1 MHVNAHFQPQQV
13 VERRLKLQL
22 GSPAASQCL
31 VWEKGHPPPT
41 QPVATLSFALRKQPS
56 DRNPL
61 SRAEQRLLDQAIKAS
76 LGKEVD
82 NLTPTKGTPQP
93 KGSLLDVHNP
103 ILKSQGRSLLAAIDV
118 ENLPSSVHS
127 DGFGVLGEEELIN
140 IKATTD
146 AHLRFMR
153 SKAQS
158 PMIVHLLGPAN
169 IALVD
174 ALVSHSDIRKCE
186 INQNFRL
193 YDLMGLLSYKYTTD
207 CVLTCYMHYLSYVYP
222 NVYFMNPLIYKWVE
236 DYERSTMRI
245 DPDWMLHDYL
255 VWPFNLGNCHWVVAV
270 MKTAPSSTIY
280 YCDSMNGTDLEQE
293 KASVP
298 ANLHRIMS
306 IVGDS
311 VNPPRRWNP
320 NIEVIL
326 VPRQQK
332 RNNDCGCCVNEIARA
347 FAHDPEL
354 FMSGEVNVN
363 FESLSLRCTQA
374 ATLLKWL
381 YHDVCS

>member
-1 MHVNAHFQPQQV
+1 
-13 VERRLKLQL
+13 
-22 GSPAASQCL
+22 
-31 VWEKGHPPPT
+31 
-41 QPVATLSFALRKQPS
+41 
-56 DRNPL
+56 
-61 SRAEQRLLDQAIKAS
+61 
-76 LGKEVD
+76 
-82 NLTPTKGTPQP
+82 
-93 KGSLLDVHNP
+93 
-103 ILKSQGRSLLAAIDV
+103 
-118 ENLPSSVHS
+118 
-127 DGFGVLGEEELIN
+127 
-140 IKATTD
+140 
-146 AHLRFMR
+146 
-153 SKAQS
+153 
-158 PMIVHLLGPAN
+158 
-169 IALVD
+169 
-174 ALVSHSDIRKCE
+174 
-186 INQNFRL
+186 
-193 YDLMGLLSYKYTTD
+193 
-207 CVLTCYMHYLSYVYP
+207 
-222 NVYFMNPLIYKWVE
+222 MNPLIYKWVE

-270 MKTAPSSTIY
+270 MKTAPGSTIY
-280 YCDSMNGTDLEQE
+280 YCDSMNWTDLEQE

-332 RNNDCGCCVNEIARA
+332 RNNDCGCCINEIARA
-347 FAHDPEL
+347 FAHDPES